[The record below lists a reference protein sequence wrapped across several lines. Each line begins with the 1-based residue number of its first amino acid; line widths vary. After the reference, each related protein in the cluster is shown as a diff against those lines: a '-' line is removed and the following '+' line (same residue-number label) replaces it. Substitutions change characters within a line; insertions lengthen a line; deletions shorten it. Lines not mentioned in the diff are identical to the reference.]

1 MNHLGQPVAA
11 VAFTATVAVL
21 LVLLVRLL
29 QARSTPQPVKSNTN
43 RRTAKDIT
51 FRIDDVPGETS
62 TTTLETNLQSLGTK
76 HSLELRET
84 LSTLRVCSLARRDAR
99 FACATV
105 IVRTRL
111 ADTELLTE
119 LQSLLKASGFRYRC
133 DCTFYGITPLYE
145 NVSATSTACDVV
157 AVPGLASHAVGSWKA
172 PGDSDV
178 WLRDWLPED
187 IPNIRV
193 ILYGYDTKLLKNDS
207 ASSIEDLGRR
217 LLESLG
223 TFRKSTNTQERPII
237 LIGHSLGGLLI
248 KEALVHSYR
257 STGLGPTY
265 NSLHQYC
272 CGMLFFGVPHLGLR
286 NDALQSFVQGQ
297 PNEALI
303 TSIVVDDESEP
314 SHFLARISDD
324 FARCFHGETRIVCFY
339 ERYQSAKVEMR
350 DGKLSKTGGKVLMV
364 TKKSATSTGV
374 TGVSEN
380 DVIPLEADHSG
391 LVKFESRG
399 QDTYLVVRERIRCF
413 AAAAKDGPKSYDAK
427 DSRGVFRQSSSR
439 GTVVR
444 QEGSQFGGQIIMNGG
459 SLSQGNL
466 SNVYNIRR

>member
-11 VAFTATVAVL
+11 VAFTAMVAVL

-29 QARSTPQPVKSNTN
+29 QARSTHQPVRSNTN

-51 FRIDDVPGETS
+51 LRIDDIPGETS
-62 TTTLETNLQSLGTK
+62 TTTLEPNLQSLGTK

-145 NVSATSTACDVV
+145 NASATSTTTCDVV
-157 AVPGLASHAVGSWKA
+157 AVPGLASHAIGSWKA

-193 ILYGYDTKLLKNDS
+193 MLYGYDTKLLKNDS

-217 LLESLG
+217 FLESLG

-272 CGMLFFGVPHLGLR
+272 RGMLFFGVPHLGLR

-324 FARCFHGETRIVCFY
+324 FATCFHGETRIVCFY
-339 ERYQSAKVEMR
+339 ERCQSAKIEQMR

-399 QDTYLVVRERIRCF
+399 QDTYLVMMQKTVE
-413 AAAAKDGPKSYDAK
+413 ALSGTAPVGGPSYVKKDP
-427 DSRGVFRQSSSR
+427 SS
-439 GTVVR
+439 VVR
-444 QEGSQFGGQIIMNGG
+444 
-459 SLSQGNL
+459 SL
-466 SNVYNIRR
+466 